1 MRAHIAAVAL
11 VLWAPAAGALSLA
24 SRLEGRA
31 QQLKCPFFKRRF
43 LDAAQ
48 AARES
53 QAWLYARHKSLLG
66 LDAFAA
72 VSPPPAAGAALSRAE
87 TLAVLAADFDER
99 QYYVT
104 GFLSRE
110 IYDPRCFF
118 DSPDPDMPV
127 RSPEIFAQSLRGLF
141 DARRSAVELLEPPT
155 FVDAST
161 IVAEWRLEGALR
173 LPWRPRIK
181 AFVGRTTFTLGDSG
195 LVERHVEEWSI
206 PAWDAFLSAA
216 FPGFGAPPAPDA
228 AALRAGRAA
237 GAAAGADAP
246 LAERWPPLVAP
257 T

>member
-1 MRAHIAAVAL
+1 MRARLAAVAL
-11 VLWAPAAGALSLA
+11 FLWAPAASALSLA

-72 VSPPPAAGAALSRAE
+72 VPPPPAAGAALSRAE
-87 TLAVLAADFDER
+87 TLAVVAADFDER

-127 RSPEIFAQSLRGLF
+127 A
-141 DARRSAVELLEPPT
+141 
-155 FVDAST
+155 
-161 IVAEWRLEGALR
+161 
-173 LPWRPRIK
+173 
-181 AFVGRTTFTLGDSG
+181 TLGRYVRSERDANRVEVDCCRTSDRMDGAVQGSRLGLEISVSTSG
-195 LVERHVEEWSI
+195 FV
-206 PAWDAFLSAA
+206 
-216 FPGFGAPPAPDA
+216 
-228 AALRAGRAA
+228 
-237 GAAAGADAP
+237 
-246 LAERWPPLVAP
+246 
-257 T
+257 